1 VRLLH
6 RMEEEE
12 VVVVVVVVEYAI
24 SHQSRHLLH
33 PHKTSSGSPDRSVTT
48 PMANDKLGR

>member
-1 VRLLH
+1 
-6 RMEEEE
+6 MEEDEEEE
-12 VVVVVVVVEYAI
+12 EEEEEVVVEYAI

-48 PMANDKLGR
+48 PMANAKLGR